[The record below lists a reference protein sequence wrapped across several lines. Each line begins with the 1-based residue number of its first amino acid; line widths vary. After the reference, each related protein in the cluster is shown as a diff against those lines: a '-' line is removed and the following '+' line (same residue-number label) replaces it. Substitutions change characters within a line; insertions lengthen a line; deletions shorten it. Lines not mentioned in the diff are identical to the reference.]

1 MSGGGKQAMVFQ
13 FHSQGETVMKFL
25 LVMLLA
31 LPWSSLS
38 VADEPLEVNQT
49 EVLRLGNLVQH
60 VDGIRAEGN
69 VDAFVEALGPP
80 ASDADKWF
88 VSVLTMQGCAP
99 CQKLKSDWA
108 TSPWL
113 LALAHPSDPKQSW
126 AHYNVYAHE
135 DRSQAFRFESLQVT
149 AYPTV
154 IVQPPRSGKYGK
166 ASTVVF
172 QGTYGGDPQ
181 QLATNIVQAIRHYV
195 AKFEAAQP
203 RQTQQGPIG
212 VDPPWQPQPM
222 SDPFAPNVAP
232 VFPNARPLIPPLF
245 DERKPLIEIPWG
257 SIMAALTAGVSLP
270 VIIGVVIWAIYYI
283 RSQRQAAGKELLLD
297 DAMLEKLVALLKQ
310 VADSASQP
318 KARSTKRN
326 S

>member
-1 MSGGGKQAMVFQ
+1 
-13 FHSQGETVMKFL
+13 MKFL

-31 LPWSSLS
+31 LPWASFG
-38 VADEPLEVNQT
+38 VAAEPPQVDQT
-49 EVLRLGNLVQH
+49 EVLRLGNMVQH
-60 VDGIRAEGN
+60 VDGIRAEGD

-126 AHYNVYAHE
+126 AHYNVYPRE

-154 IVQPPRSGKYGK
+154 IVQPPRSGKYGPS
-166 ASTVVF
+166 STVVF
-172 QGTYGGDPQ
+172 QGNYDGDPQ

-195 AKFEAAQP
+195 AKFEAAQT
-203 RQTQQGPIG
+203 RQSQPGPIG
-212 VDPPWQPQPM
+212 LDPPWQPQPN
-222 SDPFAPNVAP
+222 DPFNPSVAP

-257 SIMAALTAGVSLP
+257 SILTALTAGVSLP
-270 VIIGVVIWAIYYI
+270 VIIGVVIWAIFYI
-283 RSQRQAAGKELLLD
+283 RSQRKAAGKELLLD
-297 DAMLEKLVALLKQ
+297 DAAFEKLVELLRQ
-310 VADSASQP
+310 VAESAAQP